1 MAKQTH
7 PQQGA
12 QQGLNTPPRRYADAT
27 VFRGDKAVHELKGGV
42 TQFQILPNG
51 LAIQIFREDG
61 GDEYTICINSDTAVR
76 VAEGVI
82 EPASITPA

>member
-12 QQGLNTPPRRYADAT
+12 QQGLNTPPRRYTSAT
-27 VFRGDKAVHELKGGV
+27 VTKGDQVTEMKGGI

-51 LAIQIFREDG
+51 LAIQIFKETD
-61 GDEYTICINSDTAVR
+61 GDEYTVSICSATIIRLT
-76 VAEGVI
+76 EGVI
-82 EPASITPA
+82 EPVGITPA